1 MTNDA
6 IAIIGIDCNFPGAK
20 NKDEYWKILKEGTDV
35 LANQPQN
42 PYGKIN
48 YGMVDNIDKFDAEF
62 FGINPKD
69 ADYMDPQQRLFLQ
82 SSWKAMEDAGINIQK
97 LGDALVGVFAG
108 AGANSYLMR
117 CIIPSL
123 IDGGED
129 YEKLFAQIVHGNSN
143 DYLTSRVSYQLD
155 LRGPSVTIQ
164 TACSSGLTALHFAC
178 RSLMMYEC
186 DLAICG
192 GVSINAMQD
201 EGYTFRRGEINSAN
215 GKCAPFSTEAG
226 GTVFSGGVGTV
237 ILKRYEEA
245 CVDKDYIYGVII
257 SSATGNDGANKVSY
271 MAPSVDGQK
280 QVIKL
285 ALDFAEVK
293 PESIQYIEAHGTG
306 TSIGDKI
313 ELQALEA
320 AFPDNSGCYLG
331 SVKGNI
337 GHTLAAAGIAG
348 LIKTVLCLDKGYIC
362 PSINSKEDITT
373 VTKSRFHVNK
383 SLIEWKKEKSPRRA
397 GVSSFGMGGV
407 NTHVILEEAVKAR
420 DMMHV
425 DRYKYLKLSAK
436 TDEALEEAISNLIN
450 YLQTSDITAEELE
463 YAYSNRVEF
472 RKRKLYFY
480 KTKEELL
487 HELEIGAEYEY
498 SVEEVGSVKIEG
510 GWAEQ
515 SFYKHIVKT
524 INRSEHRK
532 IGGKELMIQSEES
545 FARYMKYLWEKGEEI
560 DFELMKIAKIP
571 VPTYSFEKRKHW
583 IDFKTNTLGRNKGKN
598 QDKSHIFNLFDL
610 VEEKWKKYLGIT
622 KIERNDNFFELG
634 GNSLLA
640 IQIIG
645 EIEDELAITLPMEKI
660 LLEPTVDGIYS
671 EVKKCLDK
679 QGKRA

>member
-6 IAIIGIDCNFPGAK
+6 IAIIGIDCNFPGAN
-20 NKDEYWKILKEGTDV
+20 NKEEYWKILKEGTDV

-48 YGMVDNIDKFDAEF
+48 YGMVDDIDKFDAEF
-62 FGINPKD
+62 FGISPKD

-82 SSWKAMEDAGINIQK
+82 SSWKAMEDAGVNIRK
-97 LGDALVGVFAG
+97 LGDTLVGVFAG
-108 AGANSYLMR
+108 AGANSYLMH

-123 IDGGED
+123 ITGGED

-155 LRGPSVTIQ
+155 LKGPSATIQ

-178 RSLMMYEC
+178 RSLLMYEC

-201 EGYTFRRGEINSAN
+201 EGYTFHRGEINSAN

-237 ILKRYEEA
+237 ILKRYDEA
-245 CVDKDYIYGVII
+245 CADKDYIYGVII

-271 MAPSVDGQK
+271 MAPSVDGQQ

-285 ALDFAEVK
+285 ALDLAEVE
-293 PESIQYIEAHGTG
+293 PESIQYIETHGTG

-320 AFPDNSGCYLG
+320 AFSDAGCYLG

-373 VTKSRFHVNK
+373 ARKSRFHVNK
-383 SLIEWKKEKSPRRA
+383 SLIEWKKQNSPRRA

-407 NTHVILEEAVKAR
+407 NTHVILEEAVKER
-420 DMMHV
+420 DAMHF
-425 DRYKYLKLSAK
+425 DRYKYVKLSAK
-436 TDEALEEAISNLIN
+436 SEGALHEMINNLIN
-450 YLQTSDITAEELE
+450 YLETSDITEEELE
-463 YAYSNRVEF
+463 YAYNNRVEF
-472 RKRKLYFY
+472 EKRKLYFY

-487 HELEIGAEYEY
+487 YELKNEKEYEY
-498 SVEEVGSVKIEG
+498 SVEEVGSVKTEG
-510 GWAEQ
+510 DWANQ
-515 SFYKHIVKT
+515 AFYKHIVKT
-524 INRSEHRK
+524 INNSEHRK
-532 IGGKELMIQSEES
+532 IGGKELAIQSEDS
-545 FARYMKYLWEKGEEI
+545 FAKYVKYLWEKGEEI
-560 DFELMKIAKIP
+560 DFELVKIAKIP
-571 VPTYSFEKRKHW
+571 VPTYAFEKKEHW
-583 IDFKTNTLGRNKGKN
+583 ITAKTNSVI
-598 QDKSHIFNLFDL
+598 QDIEEYQDRSKSFNIIDF
-610 VEEKWKKYLGIT
+610 VEAKWKKYLGIQ
-622 KIERNDNFFELG
+622 KVEKNDNFFELG

-645 EIEDELAITLPMEKI
+645 KYIT
-660 LLEPTVDGIYS
+660 
-671 EVKKCLDK
+671 
-679 QGKRA
+679 RADST